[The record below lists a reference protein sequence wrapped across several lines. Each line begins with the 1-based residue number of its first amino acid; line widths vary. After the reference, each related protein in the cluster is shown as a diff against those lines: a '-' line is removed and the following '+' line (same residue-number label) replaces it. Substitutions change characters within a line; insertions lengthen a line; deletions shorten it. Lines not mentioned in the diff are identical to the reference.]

1 MRQETSYTKHHNC
14 INTSWR
20 IKKTNTVIHGESC
33 LRRASRYSS
42 ALWSKYMG
50 DHTTGWI
57 VRGVISETMEILI
70 QTQALF
76 LYNGYNM
83 WDRHNDEIYIA
94 NQSHF
99 IVWFAVILA
108 FNSVGSGVLWCSY
121 ALLTKYCHGLLFK
134 LLLFCVDEFSDLFYT
149 LFPFL
154 MILFDDYNH
163 DKQNMRVL
171 LAQLNTHSTTVAFVS
186 AFMPLVLL
194 GSKSLF
200 LIRSAQT
207 ELADRYYSHWKLV
220 YDISTQKDDKQA
232 SYQAQLAGR
241 HVNTAALQKNK
252 EIFDST
258 GNLVLTMKT
267 VTGRRNWI
275 QSKTKDTIS
284 RKKQCILVAIALVY
298 MIYGVAMLS
307 YVINHVHQAE
317 QYCNLIEESNYF
329 EDGELNIN
337 STELSKQQHE
347 LLQSNPEL
355 FFWNKCLYKV
365 YPFLGNG
372 VKYRHACQCRVLVI
386 DWSETMST
394 AYDRNTYFN
403 LTQPIILSSM
413 LKHWFQLEKFR
424 TNQKELTSSLQGTP
438 ITKEMFI
445 AKHMKAFEW
454 TFAKIG
460 CIAQGISEW
469 KQLEYLKLQ
478 HASLPFGIPNDFD
491 GLESMKYLSFE
502 ENGLPAFPDSICSLT
517 SLEFLDIQL
526 EANIKSIHPCISN
539 LTQLKQLTIENCILM
554 EEIPLSVF
562 NLSNLVI
569 LSLFNNLISL
579 QSLIQYNAPIDIDK
593 NDVEWLKNELII
605 GSKIEEY
612 HLAWNPICD
621 ENTTWFAAELNDSI
635 SEACHYPC
643 EIRSKKGVFEVE
655 DRFCSPRLLRNGRCD
670 PLCNNGNCYS
680 DGGDCV
686 QLCFSPL
693 TDCTDDLYDNDVCD
707 DVCNNQYCMGYS
719 DKYLTQPHLTHDGRG
734 PDNFRCTV
742 NYSSSESSEL
752 DNLSLSSNLTCEES
766 NSTYTDLTHEEQ
778 ICSWVGDGSCDDFC
792 RTDECNQ
799 DAGDCDPG
807 SCINNV
813 CSYIHSAWLLFVS
826 PSEFIVNISYFCE
839 TIYPNAVL
847 IFGVDPFQDVSCYEV
862 SLWDWNNDSFL
873 NFREFTH
880 VAYWFAGGS
889 GSKGKQ
895 LNCSECIGMEH
906 YNVNNNDLFATSKPV
921 VTCEM

>member
-1 MRQETSYTKHHNC
+1 MEPNEPIESNTEDEVEMESLLNRMNSIDSKDDHELHRVDISDLQANNNDQSPSYKCIEEEHNRTSSAMNTASHANNPAYAQSRNIKSPKPTTYVSAAVNIDGQDMHSPHSIHRSTPRTNPVDTEHHIRFKCAAFLVHAEILGRILLLILNVLLLMLSAAYCMGQLYGSTLDLVKECDGQAIEDIWEHSYEAGLMDNGEVKLTIASQWGITSEPCWTTKKLDT
-14 INTSWR
+14 NTDPLWYSNVYVDQPVDQPVNMPLIGFGLLTLYCLYIMVYNIYSVITDCVHASR
-20 IKKTNTVIHGESC
+20 NELHKTSQLYQHFMENQNKTNTAIHGESC

-258 GNLVLTMKT
+258 GNLVLTMNKT

-554 EEIPLSVF
+554 EEIPLPVF

-579 QSLIQYNAPIDIDK
+579 QSLIQYNDK
-593 NDVEWLKNELII
+593 NDV
-605 GSKIEEY
+605 
-612 HLAWNPICD
+612 
-621 ENTTWFAAELNDSI
+621 
-635 SEACHYPC
+635 
-643 EIRSKKGVFEVE
+643 
-655 DRFCSPRLLRNGRCD
+655 
-670 PLCNNGNCYS
+670 
-680 DGGDCV
+680 
-686 QLCFSPL
+686 
-693 TDCTDDLYDNDVCD
+693 
-707 DVCNNQYCMGYS
+707 
-719 DKYLTQPHLTHDGRG
+719 
-734 PDNFRCTV
+734 
-742 NYSSSESSEL
+742 
-752 DNLSLSSNLTCEES
+752 
-766 NSTYTDLTHEEQ
+766 
-778 ICSWVGDGSCDDFC
+778 
-792 RTDECNQ
+792 
-799 DAGDCDPG
+799 
-807 SCINNV
+807 
-813 CSYIHSAWLLFVS
+813 
-826 PSEFIVNISYFCE
+826 
-839 TIYPNAVL
+839 
-847 IFGVDPFQDVSCYEV
+847 
-862 SLWDWNNDSFL
+862 
-873 NFREFTH
+873 
-880 VAYWFAGGS
+880 
-889 GSKGKQ
+889 
-895 LNCSECIGMEH
+895 
-906 YNVNNNDLFATSKPV
+906 
-921 VTCEM
+921 